1 MTAIDGPDL
10 FVVLYQDLK
19 VRAKKLR
26 QPGATLDT
34 TALVREAWLK
44 LHVNGQPTTS
54 LEHLFRTAAM
64 AMRHILLDHVR
75 AQSAQKR
82 SPSPIE
88 SSPEHEQSALEHSAI
103 CDALDLVRSL
113 EFLRQVDARKADVVE
128 WHVLTGIALV
138 DIAKVLNISVPT
150 VKRELRAG
158 RAMLAAAHSNP

>member
-1 MTAIDGPDL
+1 MTAIDDPDL

-34 TALVREAWLK
+34 TALVHEAWLK
-44 LHVNGQPTTS
+44 LHVNGQPTSS
-54 LEHLFRTAAM
+54 LEHMFRTAAL

-88 SSPEHEQSALEHSAI
+88 STPEHEQPGLEHSAI

-128 WHVLTGIALV
+128 WHVLAGIALV
-138 DIAKVLNISVPT
+138 DIANALNISVPT
-150 VKRELRAG
+150 AKRDLRAG
-158 RAMLAAAHSNP
+158 RAMLASARTKR